1 MYKPTDFIIARDKIE
16 QYLLKPGSENFKE
29 FIDAGY
35 TVNDVELLQ
44 QHIQQQFNIN
54 LATDFRA
61 MHNNAIHFSI
71 FMDLGVI
78 GQEKRFRTVWRKDT
92 PESIPRFITAHRE

>member
-1 MYKPTDFIIARDKIE
+1 MYKPNDCIIAQEKIE
-16 QYLLKPGSENFKE
+16 QYLLKPGSEHFKE
-29 FIDAGY
+29 FVDVGY
-35 TVNDVELLQ
+35 TVNDVELLR
-44 QHIQQQFNIN
+44 QHILLQFSIN
-54 LATDFRA
+54 LATDFRV
-61 MHNNAIHFSI
+61 MHNEAIHFSI